1 MSRNSRRLRS
11 LVKKLRFGS
20 ILIGSTVEKGSIAN
34 VRTIVNLQHYGICAI
49 QIGVSRGQPHFS
61 IKILT
66 RSARIASLV
75 VLTFQV
81 VLERIHRC

>member
-1 MSRNSRRLRS
+1 MWLNSRRSRS
-11 LVKKLRFGS
+11 LAKKLRFGN
-20 ILIGSTVEKGSIAN
+20 ILTGATGEKESIAN
-34 VRTIVNLQHYGICAI
+34 SRTIVNLQHYGICAI
-49 QIGVSRGQPHFS
+49 QIGVSWGQPHFS

-81 VLERIHRC
+81 VLERILRC